1 MRVIGKLNLFSF
13 PATIRQFRVFMVQ
26 LSPHGV
32 VISIILV
39 IVSIVVYLAL
49 FQLIKASDYYLL
61 LILNLLYVSCYFF
74 FSSSNILLLF
84 TFFECSIIPMV
95 VILLGWGY
103 QPERLEATKYMVFF
117 TAFLTSP
124 MLILLICIMFESLT
138 FLEFNQIS
146 SSLSGLSFRRDA
158 FLLFSLSF
166 LVKIPIYLFHLW
178 LPKAHVE
185 APLIGSMVL
194 AAIVLKLGGYGVFL
208 LTGFLG
214 FYGIK
219 SVAATK
225 LIIIISLWGR
235 LLICVKCVYAL
246 DFKVII
252 AYSSVA
258 HIGIILGVLVRLSKV
273 FFRPSAGI
281 IVRHGFTSCG
291 LFYSAI
297 VIYNYSNRRSILLN
311 KGNIS
316 AIPQFS
322 FYFCMCLVC
331 NIRAPPRVNFVIEVL
346 AISCLVNLFRFITLI
361 FFFITFF
368 AGMFNILLFSSS
380 QLNKPSAKSIFF
392 GKIYKSSFSFL
403 HLVAIT
409 PVYMVFCS
417 GLL

>member
-1 MRVIGKLNLFSF
+1 
-13 PATIRQFRVFMVQ
+13 
-26 LSPHGV
+26 
-32 VISIILV
+32 
-39 IVSIVVYLAL
+39 
-49 FQLIKASDYYLL
+49 
-61 LILNLLYVSCYFF
+61 
-74 FSSSNILLLF
+74 
-84 TFFECSIIPMV
+84 
-95 VILLGWGY
+95 
-103 QPERLEATKYMVFF
+103 
-117 TAFLTSP
+117 
-124 MLILLICIMFESLT
+124 
-138 FLEFNQIS
+138 
-146 SSLSGLSFRRDA
+146 
-158 FLLFSLSF
+158 
-166 LVKIPIYLFHLW
+166 
-178 LPKAHVE
+178 
-185 APLIGSMVL
+185 MVL

-208 LTGFLG
+208 LTGVLG

-219 SVAATK
+219 RVAVTK

-258 HIGIILGVLVRLSKV
+258 HMGIMLGVLVRFSKV

-316 AIPQFS
+316 VIPQFS
-322 FYFCMCLVC
+322 FYFCMCLIC
-331 NIRAPPRVNFVIEVL
+331 NIRAPPRMNFIIEVL
-346 AISCLVNLFRFITLI
+346 AISCLVNLFRFIILI

-368 AGMFNILLFSSS
+368 AGVFNILLFSSS
-380 QLNKPSAKSIFF
+380 QLNKPSAKSVFF
-392 GKIYKSSFSFL
+392 GKIYKSSFRFL

-409 PVYMVFCS
+409 PIYIVFCL